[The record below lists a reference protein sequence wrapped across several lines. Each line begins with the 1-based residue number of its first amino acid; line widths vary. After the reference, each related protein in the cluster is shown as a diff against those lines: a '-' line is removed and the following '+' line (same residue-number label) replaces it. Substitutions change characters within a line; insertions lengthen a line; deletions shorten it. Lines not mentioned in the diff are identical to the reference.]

1 MSEDFDSY
9 HRNLSTHARETLLRD
24 LGAFLESRPEIIYA
38 YVFGSFVSG
47 LPYQDVDV
55 ALYLHGK
62 AQEDAGTQ
70 GDKYAELL
78 GSSFKEVF
86 DVVII
91 NRAPNSFK
99 FSIFSEGR
107 LLFCRDDTLLSMS
120 IEMCSLDMVA
130 NEDISRESLMEI
142 VL

>member
-1 MSEDFDSY
+1 MPNNFDSY
-9 HRNLSTHARETLLRD
+9 HRTLSTHARESLLRD
-24 LGAFLESRPEIIYA
+24 IGAFLESRPEIIYA

-55 ALYLHGK
+55 ALYLDGDALK
-62 AQEDAGTQ
+62 DAGTQ
-70 GDKYAELL
+70 GEKYAELL
-78 GSSFKEVF
+78 GSSFREIF
-86 DVVII
+86 DVVIV
-91 NRAPNSFK
+91 NLAPNSLK
-99 FSIFSEGR
+99 CSIFSEGR
-107 LLFCRDDTLLSMS
+107 LLLCRDETLLSIS